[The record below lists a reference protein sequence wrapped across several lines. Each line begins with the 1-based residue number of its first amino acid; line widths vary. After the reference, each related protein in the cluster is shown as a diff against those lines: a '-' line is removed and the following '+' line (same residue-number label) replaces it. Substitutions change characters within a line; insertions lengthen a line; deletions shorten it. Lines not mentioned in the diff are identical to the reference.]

1 VSWQIHT
8 QIHHLKR
15 GWWLVC
21 QRKNGKFKE
30 AKTPGGK
37 KLKVLHIGIGIGIV
51 TCSPAN
57 VMLKSH
63 HSNESRMLPLQL
75 TSNVVFSIAKR
86 LAFMGKHKV
95 QCSPNPD
102 PTKKIK
108 TQLSTA
114 GAAQKSPSSGCQ
126 QK

>member
-1 VSWQIHT
+1 VKCGLRIIEREDGLPEERET
-8 QIHHLKR
+8 QHAVDPLAEVIRQGDEIVDDGMLNEEL
-15 GWWLVC
+15 GTFLMWLSMDLL
-21 QRKNGKFKE
+21 
-30 AKTPGGK
+30 T
-37 KLKVLHIGIGIGIV
+37 LSLH
-51 TCSPAN
+51 
-57 VMLKSH
+57 
-63 HSNESRMLPLQL
+63 L